1 MLLSELE
8 SAYVSIRQ
16 HTSYKEVVKT
26 EEMYVLPSSETGRN
40 DFQLPLEIFFG
51 NSYEVST

>member
-1 MLLSELE
+1 M
-8 SAYVSIRQ
+8 RQ
-16 HTSYKEVVKT
+16 QTSYKEVVKK

-40 DFQLPLEIFFG
+40 DFQSPLEIFFG